1 MSTCFKIEK
10 SKRKKSMVFV
20 LSGRIET
27 EDLEELQRL
36 LDSEQGANR
45 VALNLR
51 DIQLVSK
58 EVVRFLARCEQEGLL
73 LEHCP
78 AYIVEWIK
86 RERQDLTTGEVKRH

>member
-1 MSTCFKIEK
+1 MTAFFRIEI
-10 SKRKKSMVFV
+10 SKRKKSIVFV
-20 LSGRIET
+20 LSGRIEA

-36 LDSEQGANR
+36 LDSEQGAKR

-58 EVVRFLARCEQEGLL
+58 EVVRFLARCEQEGVL

-78 AYIVEWIK
+78 AYIVEWIR
-86 RERQDLTTGEVKRH
+86 RERQDLTAGEVTRH

>member
-1 MSTCFKIEK
+1 MRTFLKIEI
-10 SKRKKSMVFV
+10 SKRKNSIVFV
-20 LSGRIET
+20 LSGRIEA

-36 LDSEQGANR
+36 LDSEQGAKR

-58 EVVRFLARCEQEGLL
+58 EVVQFLARCEQEGLL

-78 AYIVEWIK
+78 AYIVEWIR
-86 RERQDLTTGEVKRH
+86 RERQDLTTGEVNRY

>member
-1 MSTCFKIEK
+1 
-10 SKRKKSMVFV
+10 MVFV
-20 LSGRIET
+20 LSGRIEA
-27 EDLEELQRL
+27 EALEELQRL

-73 LEHCP
+73 LKHCP
-78 AYIVEWIK
+78 AYIVEWMR
-86 RERQDLTTGEVKRH
+86 RERHDLTTGEVKRH

>member
-1 MSTCFKIEK
+1 MSTFFTIEK
-10 SKRKKSMVFV
+10 SKRKKSSVFV
-20 LSGRIET
+20 VSGRIEA

-36 LDSEQGANR
+36 LDSEQGAKR

>member
-1 MSTCFKIEK
+1 
-10 SKRKKSMVFV
+10 MVFV

-36 LDSEQGANR
+36 LDSEQEAKR

-58 EVVRFLARCEQEGLL
+58 EVVRFLARYEQEGLL

>member
-1 MSTCFKIEK
+1 
-10 SKRKKSMVFV
+10 MVFV
-20 LSGRIET
+20 LSGRIEA

-36 LDSEQGANR
+36 LDSEQEAKR

-73 LEHCP
+73 LEDCP
-78 AYIVEWIK
+78 AYIVEWIR
-86 RERQDLTTGEVKRH
+86 REQQDLTTGEVKRH

>member
-1 MSTCFKIEK
+1 
-10 SKRKKSMVFV
+10 MVFV

-36 LDSEQGANR
+36 LDSEQGAKR
-45 VALNLR
+45 VVLNLR

-78 AYIVEWIK
+78 AYIVEWIR

>member
-1 MSTCFKIEK
+1 MTAFFRIEI
-10 SKRKKSMVFV
+10 SKRKKSIVFV
-20 LSGRIET
+20 LSGRIEA

-36 LDSEQGANR
+36 LDSEQGAKR

-78 AYIVEWIK
+78 AYIVEWIR
-86 RERQDLTTGEVKRH
+86 RERQDLTAGEVTRH

>member
-1 MSTCFKIEK
+1 
-10 SKRKKSMVFV
+10 MVFV
-20 LSGRIET
+20 MSGRIET

-36 LDSEQGANR
+36 LDSEQGAKR
-45 VALNLR
+45 VVLNLR

>member
-1 MSTCFKIEK
+1 MSTFLKIEI
-10 SKRKKSMVFV
+10 SKRKNSIVLI
-20 LSGRIET
+20 LSGRIEA

-36 LDSEQGANR
+36 LDSEQGAKR

-58 EVVRFLARCEQEGLL
+58 EVVQFLARCEQEGLL

-78 AYIVEWIK
+78 AYIVEWI
-86 RERQDLTTGEVKRH
+86 RQERQDLTTAEVKRH

>member
-1 MSTCFKIEK
+1 MSTFFKIEI
-10 SKRKKSMVFV
+10 SKRKKSNVFV
-20 LSGRIET
+20 LSGRIEA
-27 EDLEELQRL
+27 EELEELQRL
-36 LDSEQGANR
+36 LDSEQGAKR

-78 AYIVEWIK
+78 AYIVEWIR

>member
-1 MSTCFKIEK
+1 MSTFLKIEI
-10 SKRKKSMVFV
+10 SKRKNSIVLI
-20 LSGRIET
+20 LSGRIEA

-36 LDSEQGANR
+36 LDSEQEAKR

-58 EVVRFLARCEQEGLL
+58 EVVQFLARCEQEGLL

-78 AYIVEWIK
+78 AYIVEWI
-86 RERQDLTTGEVKRH
+86 RQERQDLTTAEVKRH

>member
-36 LDSEQGANR
+36 LDSEQGAKR

-78 AYIVEWIK
+78 AYIAEWIR

>member
-1 MSTCFKIEK
+1 MSTFFKIEI
-10 SKRKKSMVFV
+10 SKRKKSNVFV
-20 LSGRIET
+20 LSGRIEA
-27 EDLEELQRL
+27 EELEELQRL
-36 LDSEQGANR
+36 LDSERGAKR

-78 AYIVEWIK
+78 AYIVEWIR